1 MSHNDLTTWTP
12 TSAQALVLAEPSNDL
27 NGYLRLIRALPQLS
41 AEEEIELARRY
52 HEHQDLRAA
61 EQLVLC
67 NLRHVVP
74 IARGYKGYGLPE
86 ADLIQEGS
94 IGLMKAVKR
103 FDIGAGVRLMTFA
116 SHWIRA
122 EINEYVLRNWRMV
135 KIATTKAQRKLFF
148 KLRSHKDSLDAVTHT
163 QAIRIAQELGVKP
176 EEVLAMDQRLSS
188 PEVSVA
194 VPSDDN
200 EDDVPQLTLVDQRA
214 MPEQLAI
221 DEEEE
226 QNQVALIRDAL
237 ATLTPREQQII
248 EARILRDDKATLAD
262 LAVQFGVSLERIRQ
276 IETAALKKLK
286 VQLSVLSA

>member
-1 MSHNDLTTWTP
+1 
-12 TSAQALVLAEPSNDL
+12 VLAEPSNDL

-52 HEHQDLRAA
+52 HDHQDLRAA

-74 IARGYKGYGLPE
+74 IVRGYKGYGLPE

-176 EEVLAMDQRLSS
+176 EEVLAMDLRLSS

-194 VPSDDN
+194 VPNDDN
-200 EDDVPQLTLVDQRA
+200 EDDAPQLTLVDQRA

-221 DEEEE
+221 EEEE
-226 QNQVALIRDAL
+226 ERNQVALVRDAL

-248 EARILRDDKATLAD
+248 EARVLRDDKATLAD

-286 VQLSVLSA
+286 THLSVLKA